1 MIIWYTLIYSIYI
14 ICIFSFILPTHTHN
28 IVYMNIHSTTS
39 KNVAYPY
46 PILSHFFRS
55 IWTQF
60 LKCSYCMVSSRSPT
74 SANQL
79 PPKGGFVFRGFVY
92 LPTKGNH
99 HWFTS
104 CFNEVFPTI
113 PNLEVTPARHRPV
126 TKPEGKSSDATVGC
140 VDVPTLTTFDVED
153 SRVNGSAHY
162 RHWWCLGAQD
172 EKGYTWTRWRGTN
185 WIGNGAIKQRV

>member
-1 MIIWYTLIYSIYI
+1 MIIWYTVCIYI
-14 ICIFSFILPTHTHN
+14 YIHTYNICIFSFISPTHTQHR
-28 IVYMNIHSTTS
+28 IYEYTFDYKQKRS
-39 KNVAYPY
+39 A
-46 PILSHFFRS
+46 PISHFLRS

-60 LKCSYCMVSSRSPT
+60 LKCSYCMVSLRSPT

-172 EKGYTWTRWRGTN
+172 EKGYIWTRWRGTN
-185 WIGNGAIKQRV
+185 WMGNGAIKQRV